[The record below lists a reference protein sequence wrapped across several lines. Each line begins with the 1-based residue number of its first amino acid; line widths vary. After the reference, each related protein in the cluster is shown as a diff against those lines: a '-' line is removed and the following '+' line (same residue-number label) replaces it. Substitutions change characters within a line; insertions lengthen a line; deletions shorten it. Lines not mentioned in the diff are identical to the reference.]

1 MTPVFDRAL
10 PIDDALPALRAAL
23 TSHTS
28 AVLEAP
34 PGAGKTTR
42 VPLALLDAPWLQRRR
57 LLMLEPRRLAARSA
71 ASFMAASRGE
81 SVGETIGYRVRGESQ
96 ISSRTRI
103 EVVTEGVLTRMLSS
117 DAALEAY
124 GIVLFDEFHE
134 RSLQADLGLALVLET
149 QTHLRDDLRILVMS
163 ATLDGVG
170 VAQLLGGTSS
180 PAPIVR
186 SGGRAFAVGTMYR
199 PPRANDRLEA
209 NVARVV
215 VEALA
220 AHEGDLLVFL
230 PGASEQ
236 RRVAE
241 RLSGDARVHHAYAV
255 VHQLHGAMPL
265 EAQAAAIAAAPAR
278 TRKIVLSTSVAETSL
293 TIEGV
298 GVVIDAGLS
307 RLPRYD
313 PRAGLTRLETVRVS
327 RASADQRRGRAGR
340 VAPGHC
346 YRLWDAHDDHALVPR
361 TRAEILDADLTPL
374 ALELADAGVSD
385 PATLRW
391 LDVPRAGPFAQ
402 ARELL
407 TQLGA
412 LHESSAA
419 GRITEHGKRMVAL
432 PVQPRLAHLL
442 LGAQARGHT
451 RLGAEIAALLEERDI
466 VRGTGGWSNGVLAM
480 APADLTLRLELLRR
494 GGRADLTG
502 ADYEV
507 ADANG
512 ATRTDRD
519 GVSRVRV
526 LADDLARR
534 MRDVREARVYHAA
547 GHDANAHAVTTRETR
562 VHTGAS
568 ATSVV
573 DVAHTGALL
582 ALAFPD
588 RVAQRRPGAE
598 PRYLMRGGV
607 GAALSRHD
615 TLRDAEY
622 LAIAELDGAPPE
634 YRIARAAP
642 ISLTEILEDF
652 GDQIVRDD
660 VVEWHDLTR
669 TVRARRRSML
679 GAIALEDAPL
689 REPDA
694 QRMRQAMLLGLAR
707 EGVAAFP
714 WSKAGTQTRER
725 LAFLH
730 AHDASWPDVSDFAL
744 ADTLDDWLAPH
755 LDGLTRFSDLARIDW
770 TDALLGMLS
779 WDRRAALDRLAPT
792 HVEVPSGSRIALDY
806 SDPSAP
812 VLAVKLQEVFGW
824 SATPMLLDGRVAL
837 TLHLLSP
844 AQRPVQVTRDL
855 AGFWRNS
862 YFDVRKEL
870 RGRYPRHPWPDDPLS
885 APATR
890 RAKPRG
896 T

>member
-1 MTPVFDRAL
+1 MTRAFSGAL

-23 TSHTS
+23 ATSTS

-42 VPLALLDAPWLQRRR
+42 VPLALLDAPWLAGKR

-71 ASFMAASRGE
+71 AAFMAATL
-81 SVGETIGYRVRGESQ
+81 GETVGQTVGYRVRGEAR
-96 ISSRTRI
+96 ISSQTRI
-103 EVVTEGVLTRMLSS
+103 EVVTEGVLTRLLSA

-149 QTHLRDDLRILVMS
+149 QMHLREELRVLVMS

-170 VAQLLGGTSS
+170 VAQLLGSATT

-186 SGGRAFAVGTMYR
+186 SDGRAFPVQTLHR
-199 PPRANDRLEA
+199 PPRANDRPDA
-209 NVARVV
+209 HVARVV
-215 VEALA
+215 LEALV
-220 AHEGDLLVFL
+220 AHEGDVLVFL
-230 PGASEQ
+230 PGAAEQ

-241 RLSGDARVHHAYAV
+241 RLAGDARVHDARAA

-265 EAQAAAIAAAPAR
+265 VAQAAAIAPPPVG

-298 GVVIDAGLS
+298 RVVVDAGLS

-340 VAPGHC
+340 VAPGYC
-346 YRLWDAHDDHALVPR
+346 YRLWDAHEDHALVPR
-361 TRAEILDADLTPL
+361 TRAEILDADLAPL

-391 LDVPRAGPFAQ
+391 LDVPRVGPFTQ

-412 LHESSAA
+412 LDDSGAT
-419 GRITEHGKRMVAL
+419 GRITPHGKRMVAL

-442 LGAQARGHT
+442 LGAQSRGST

-494 GGRADLTG
+494 DVRANTP
-502 ADYEV
+502 ANAPANAPAAVHAHSE
-507 ADANG
+507 ATDA
-512 ATRTDRD
+512 THTDRD
-519 GVSRVRV
+519 GVYRVRT
-526 LADDLARR
+526 LADDLSRR
-534 MRDVREARVYHAA
+534 MRD
-547 GHDANAHAVTTRETR
+547 GS
-562 VHTGAS
+562 AS
-568 ATSVV
+568 AHGTPVHPAGTNA
-573 DVAHTGALL
+573 DELAETGALL

-588 RVAQRRPGAE
+588 RVAQRRAGTE

-607 GAALSRHD
+607 GAALSKHD
-615 TLRDAEY
+615 ALRDAEY
-622 LAIAELDGAPPE
+622 LAIAELEGAPPE

-642 ISLTEILEDF
+642 ISLAEIMQDF
-652 GDQIVRDD
+652 GDQIVRED
-660 VVEWHDLTR
+660 VVEWHESTR
-669 TVRARRRSML
+669 SVRARRRSML
-679 GAIALEDAPL
+679 GAIALDDAPL
-689 REPDA
+689 REPDVERVRDA
-694 QRMRQAMLLGLAR
+694 LLYGVQR
-707 EGVAAFP
+707 EGIAALP
-714 WSKAGTQTRER
+714 WSKAGTHTRER

-730 AHDASWPDVSDFAL
+730 AQDSSWPDVSDHAL
-744 ADTLDDWLAPH
+744 ADTLAEWLAPR
-755 LDGLTRFSDLARIDW
+755 LDGLIRFADLERIDW
-770 TDALLGMLS
+770 TDALLSLLP

-792 HVEVPSGSRIALDY
+792 HVEVPSGSRISLDY

-824 SATPMLLDGRVAL
+824 TSTPTLLDGRVAL

-855 AGFWRNS
+855 AGFWRTS
-862 YFDVRKEL
+862 YFEVRKEL
-870 RGRYPRHPWPDDPLS
+870 RGRYPRHPWPDDPLT